1 MHFKQP
7 EILYF
12 LFALVLP
19 ILVHLFQ
26 LRRFK
31 TAYFTNVRFL
41 KDISTQ
47 TRKSSIIKKWLL
59 LATRL
64 LLLTC
69 IILAFAQPYFPAS
82 TSKKSQHE
90 TYIILDNSYSM
101 QAKGNKGEL
110 LKRSIEELLTQLPEN
125 QVFSLVTATES
136 YWNVTTK
143 SIRKELQRL
152 SYSAIPFELDR
163 ALAQINTQTSAGKK
177 NILLITDGLN
187 VQSKTLE
194 KTAKENQ
201 VAVVIPKAESDKN
214 VSIDTVVVTDQ
225 SGDFYKIDV
234 RISQVGHTTVAVPV
248 AIYNADKVVAKTIVT
263 LNSAF
268 KNTVFTLPKQ
278 PFHGS
283 VRITDKGLDYD
294 NSLYF
299 TLSQPEFIKVMSIG
313 EMAKSNFLRR
323 IYTPAEFHYQNQ
335 ELAKLDYHELEK
347 QDVIVINEL
356 QQLPQALKT
365 SLKAFSNLGGTL
377 IVIPAV
383 EPNLQANYSEFI
395 NLFGAFQLGSMQQN
409 PQLITQIAFT
419 HPLYKNAFEKSISN
433 FDYPKVNTGYILNS
447 AYPKVLSFANQQP
460 FLVAAPTANA
470 AVYVFSSS
478 INTANSN
485 FQQSPLIVPTF
496 YSMAALHQKTTQPYY
511 TIGEAKQLLVETELG
526 KEELLTIKNQKTQFI
541 PIQQLQGRKVKLDCA
556 DYPAQAGNYGLYN
569 RAEKIENISF
579 NYTRSESE
587 GSASTLSLDQLEQA
601 SSIESV
607 LDAWKSN
614 ANESDLA
621 KWFVLLALIF
631 LLLEVFIQK
640 FVS

>member
-12 LFALVLP
+12 LFALIVP

-47 TRKSSIIKKWLL
+47 TRKSAVIKKWLL

-64 LLLTC
+64 LLLSC
-69 IILAFAQPYFPAS
+69 IILAFAQPYFPSA
-82 TSKKSQHE
+82 TAKNSQQE

-110 LKRSIEELLTQLPEN
+110 LKRSVEELLSQLPEN
-125 QVFSLVTATES
+125 QVFSLVTATDS

-163 ALAQINTQTSAGKK
+163 AMAQINTKTSAHKK

-187 VQSKTLE
+187 VRSKSLE
-194 KTAKENQ
+194 KMANEQ
-201 VAVVIPKAESDKN
+201 EIAVVIPKAESDKN
-214 VSIDTVVVTDQ
+214 VSIDSVVVTNQ
-225 SGDFYKIDV
+225 SGDFYKIEV
-234 RISQVGHTTVAVPV
+234 RISQVGYTTVAVPV

-263 LNSAF
+263 LNSSA
-268 KNTVFTLPKQ
+268 KNTNFTLPKQ

-283 VRITDKGLDYD
+283 VRITDKGLEYD

-299 TLSQPEFIKVMSIG
+299 TLSQPKFIKVMSIG
-313 EMAKSNFLRR
+313 EATKSNFLRR
-323 IYTPAEFHYQNQ
+323 IYTPAEFQYQNQ
-335 ELAKLDYHELEK
+335 ELAKLDYHTLED
-347 QDVIVINEL
+347 QDVLVINEL
-356 QQLPQALKT
+356 NQLPQALQT
-365 SLKAFSNLGGTL
+365 SLKAFSNQGGTL
-377 IVIPAV
+377 IIIPAV
-383 EPNLQANYSEFI
+383 EPNVQANYSEFI
-395 NLFGAFQLGSMQQN
+395 NLFGNFQLGQMQQN
-409 PQLITQIAFT
+409 PQLITQIAFS
-419 HPLYKNAFEKSISN
+419 HPLYKNTFEKSISN
-433 FDYPKVNTGYILNS
+433 FDYPKVNKGYILNS

-470 AVYVFSSS
+470 AVYVFSASLNS
-478 INTANSN
+478 ANSN

-496 YSMAALHQKTTQPYY
+496 YSMAALQQKTTQPYY

-526 KEELLTIKNQKTQFI
+526 KEELLTVKNQTAQFI
-541 PIQQLQGRKVKLDCA
+541 PIQQVQGRKVKLDCA
-556 DYPAQAGNYGLYN
+556 DYPAQAGNFGVYN
-569 RAEKIENISF
+569 LTEKLENISF
-579 NYTRSESE
+579 NYTRTESKE
-587 GSASTLSLDQLEQA
+587 SASTLSLDQLEQA

-621 KWFVLLALIF
+621 KWFVLLALLFI
-631 LLLEVFIQK
+631 LLEVFIQK

>member
-12 LFALVLP
+12 LFALIVP

-47 TRKSSIIKKWLL
+47 TRKSAVIKKWLL

-64 LLLTC
+64 LLLSC
-69 IILAFAQPYFPAS
+69 IILAFAQPYFPSA
-82 TSKKSQHE
+82 KAKNSQHE

-110 LKRSIEELLTQLPEN
+110 LKRSVEELLTQLPEN
-125 QVFSLVTATES
+125 QVFSLVTATYS

-163 ALAQINTQTSAGKK
+163 ALAQINTKTSAHKK
-177 NILLITDGLN
+177 NILLITDGQN
-187 VQSKTLE
+187 VRSKSLE
-194 KTAKENQ
+194 KMANEQ
-201 VAVVIPKAESDKN
+201 EIAVVIPKAESEKN
-214 VSIDTVVVTDQ
+214 VSIDSVVVTDQ
-225 SGDFYKIDV
+225 SGDFYKIEV
-234 RISQVGHTTVAVPV
+234 RISQVGHKTVAVPV

-263 LNSAF
+263 LNSSA
-268 KNTVFTLPKQ
+268 KNTIFTLPKQ

-283 VRITDKGLDYD
+283 VRITDKGLEYD

-299 TLSQPEFIKVMSIG
+299 TLSQPKFIKVMSIG
-313 EMAKSNFLRR
+313 EATKSYFLRR
-323 IYTPAEFHYQNQ
+323 IYTPNEFQYQNQ
-335 ELAKLDYHELEK
+335 ELAKLDYHALED
-347 QDVIVINEL
+347 QDVLVINEL
-356 QQLPQALKT
+356 NQLPQALQT
-365 SLKAFSNLGGTL
+365 SLKAFSNQGGTL
-377 IVIPAV
+377 IIIPAV
-383 EPNLQANYSEFI
+383 EPNVQANYSEFI
-395 NLFGAFQLGSMQQN
+395 NLFGNFQLGPMQQN
-409 PQLITQIAFT
+409 SQLITQIAFS
-419 HPLYKNAFEKSISN
+419 HPLYKNTFEKSISN
-433 FDYPKVNTGYILNS
+433 FDYPKVNKGYILNS
-447 AYPKVLSFANQQP
+447 AYPKVLSYANQLP

-470 AVYVFSSS
+470 AVYVFSASLNS
-478 INTANSN
+478 ANSN

-496 YSMAALHQKTTQPYY
+496 YSMAALQQKTTQPYY

-526 KEELLTIKNQKTQFI
+526 KEELLTVKNQTAQFI
-541 PIQQLQGRKVKLDCA
+541 PIQQIQGRKVKLDCA
-556 DYPAQAGNYGLYN
+556 DYPAQAGNFGVYN
-569 RAEKIENISF
+569 RIEKLENISF

-587 GSASTLSLDQLEQA
+587 GAASTLSLDQLEQA

-621 KWFVLLALIF
+621 KWFVLLALLFI
-631 LLLEVFIQK
+631 LLEVFIQK